1 MKKLLSYIS
10 IERFK
15 HKVCKKALCL
25 SIFMVVCSYMFSN
38 LSASLTGEP
47 NILQGIELAKDY
59 LDLGSPEKSAPDSIV
74 FVNVSYDRELVDYDD
89 GINEGNID
97 ITDRRKLIQLLEYAK
112 DTDYR
117 YIVLDIAFADK
128 LYPKDSLSDS
138 LFNLIQ
144 TLPRIVVAKS
154 NDFTT
159 DERLNE
165 KEGLVDYVTTVF
177 DDSFTKIPLIEG
189 DTKALAMHI
198 FEDLHD
204 VRIKSHCNLL
214 YTCENQ
220 IVRRCIYPKMYINNR
235 NLSFLNLGSM
245 LLNGTMY
252 TRDDIVKL
260 LTRKII
266 VVGAISGPLDKQNTY
281 IGNLSGAVINAN
293 IYLSLC
299 NGAYKIP
306 WWLWLLQLTVF
317 YMCGLVIFQGVEEN
331 NQKKKNP
338 ILLLWAYYSA
348 FLTVLVAL
356 IYIATGEAYDIM
368 FTAITLTIIHWLVK
382 TKRRICKQ

>member
-1 MKKLLSYIS
+1 
-10 IERFK
+10 
-15 HKVCKKALCL
+15 
-25 SIFMVVCSYMFSN
+25 MVICSYLFSN

-59 LDLGSPEKSAPDSIV
+59 LDIGSLETSAPDSIL

-97 ITDRRKLIQLLEYAK
+97 ITDRHKLIQLLEYAK
-112 DTDYR
+112 GINYR
-117 YIVLDIAFADK
+117 YIVLDIAFADE

-138 LFNLIQ
+138 LFDLIQ

-154 NDFTT
+154 NDFTI

-177 DDSFTKIPLIEG
+177 DDTFTKIPLIEG
-189 DTKALAMHI
+189 DTTALAMHI

-245 LLNGTMY
+245 LLNSTIY

-260 LTRKII
+260 LTGNII
-266 VVGAISGPLDKQNTY
+266 VVGAISGSLDKQNTY

-306 WWLWLLQLTVF
+306 WWLWLMQLAVF
-317 YMCGLVIFQGVEEN
+317 YMCGLVIFQGVEEI

-348 FLTVLVAL
+348 FLTILVAL

-368 FTAITLTIIHWLVK
+368 FTATTLTVIHWLVK